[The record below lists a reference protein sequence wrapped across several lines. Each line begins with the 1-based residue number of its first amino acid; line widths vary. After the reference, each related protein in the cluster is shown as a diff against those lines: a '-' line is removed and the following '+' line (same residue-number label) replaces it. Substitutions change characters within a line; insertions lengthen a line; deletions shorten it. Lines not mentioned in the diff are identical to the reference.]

1 MCPHKQQTDKQ
12 TLKKH
17 ILYFFQAL
25 LNSYAILFFSQNS
38 VLGALLVVV
47 SFFNPAAGLSGWV
60 AVCASLLLVNAL
72 GFVKEN
78 IQSGLYTF
86 NSLLLGIGL
95 GTFYH
100 YNTAFWLWLG
110 AACVMTVV
118 LSVMLT
124 AWLGKYGLPT
134 LSLPFVLAFWL
145 LLSAV
150 TGYTEMGLLPKE
162 SYMLNEL
169 SPDNHGSVSMLF
181 AGFNQMHIPHAVNL
195 FFRALSAVL
204 FQDNVMAGIVMSIGL
219 FIHSRISF
227 SLLVLGFATAC
238 LLNSFTHIYPDG
250 VSHYHLGVNFMM
262 VTMTI
267 GGFFLIPSWR
277 SYLWAVVG
285 VPVAFLVVGACTK
298 MLGVYSLPV
307 LSLPFCIITL
317 SLLYFFILRANP
329 GRLQL
334 TPVQHYSPETN
345 LYQYFNNRERQHDAQ
360 YFKLNLPFMGSWTV
374 AQGYHGNITHKGGW
388 AHALD
393 FTIADEDGQTHQPN
407 ATRPEHFYCFGKP
420 VLACADGVIEAIINH
435 VPDNE
440 IGQVNT
446 AQNWGNCIVIRHLSS
461 LYTQVSHLKQ
471 YSVKVNVGDFVKQ
484 GDLLALCGNSG
495 RSPEPHLH
503 FQVQATPYIGS
514 RTIPY
519 PFAAYIGKQC
529 ADEKLFNFKTP
540 EPGTTVSSP
549 EINPLLKAAFNLQ
562 PGYSAQV
569 ITSEGETQT
578 WEVHTDSLN
587 QTYLYSVEDDS
598 LAYFVSNDTS
608 FYFTGY
614 FGNQEALLYSFY
626 LAAYRVVYS
635 VGNVAT
641 VTDSYPLQMEGY
653 HIGMWL
659 HDLVA
664 PFYRFTRRAYQS
676 SSQHQH
682 NKVVINSAE
691 YKETA
696 GRKKQVM
703 EATIQIDNNG
713 LVAFSLIRNK
723 QKTEAQWH
731 TVSTY

>member
-1 MCPHKQQTDKQ
+1 M
-12 TLKKH
+12 KKR
-17 ILYFFQAL
+17 ILHFFQAL

-47 SFFNPAAGLSGWV
+47 SFFNPAAGLSGLV

-78 IQSGLYTF
+78 IQAGLYTF

-95 GTFYH
+95 GTFYY

-110 AACVMTVV
+110 AACVITVV
-118 LSVMLT
+118 LSVTLT
-124 AWLGKYGLPT
+124 AWLGKYGLPA

-169 SPDNHGSVSMLF
+169 SPGYHSSANMLF
-181 AGFNQMHIPHAVNL
+181 AGFNQMPLPPTVSL

-227 SLLVLGFATAC
+227 SLLVLGFAAAC
-238 LLNSFTHIYPDG
+238 LLNGLTHIYPDG

-262 VTMTI
+262 VTVAI

-298 MLGVYSLPV
+298 MLSIYSLPV

-345 LYQYFNNRERQHDAQ
+345 LYQYYNNRERQHDAQ

-374 AQGYHGNITHKGGW
+374 TQGYHGDITHKGGW

-393 FTIADEDGQTHQPN
+393 FAILDEDGQSHLPD
-407 ATRPEHFYCFGKP
+407 ATLPEHFYCFGKP
-420 VLACADGVIEAIINH
+420 VLACADGVVDSLINH

-446 AQNWGNCIVIRHLSS
+446 VQNWGNCIVIRHLSG

-471 YSVKVNVGDFVKQ
+471 YSAKVNVGDFVKQ

-495 RSPEPHLH
+495 RSPLPHLH
-503 FQVQATPYIGS
+503 FQAQAAPYIGS
-514 RTIPY
+514 RTVPY
-519 PFAAYIGKQC
+519 PFAAYIGKQG
-529 ADEKLFNFKTP
+529 ADEKLFNFKIP
-540 EPGTTVSSP
+540 EAGTVVSSL
-549 EINPLLKAAFNLQ
+549 EINPMLKAAFSLQ
-562 PGYSAQV
+562 PGYTASMVTAN
-569 ITSEGETQT
+569 GETQT

-587 QTYLYSVEDDS
+587 HTYLYSVQDDS
-598 LAYFVSNDTS
+598 MAYFVNNDTS
-608 FYFTGY
+608 FYFTSF
-614 FGNQEALLYSFY
+614 FGNQSSLLYSFY

-641 VTDSYPLQMEGY
+641 VTDSYPLQMEGS

-664 PFYRFTRRAYQS
+664 PFYRFNRRGYQS
-676 SSQHQH
+676 CSQHQH
-682 NKVVINSAE
+682 NKIIIHATE
-691 YKETA
+691 YQETA
-696 GRKKQVM
+696 GSKKQVM
-703 EATIQIDNNG
+703 EACIQIDNNG
-713 LVAFSLIRNK
+713 VAGFTLTRNK
-723 QKTEAQWH
+723 QKTEAQWY